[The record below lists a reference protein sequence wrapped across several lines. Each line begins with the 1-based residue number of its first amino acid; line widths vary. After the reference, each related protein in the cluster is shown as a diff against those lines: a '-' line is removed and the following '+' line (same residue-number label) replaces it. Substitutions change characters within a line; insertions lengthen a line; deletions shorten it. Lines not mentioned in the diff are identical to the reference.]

1 MTSPRRMRAS
11 STIPDARVD
20 SLLRKQLPYGKIPG
34 TVSTATVAINR
45 PILIVDDDP
54 DIRDVLAE
62 ALVDVGF
69 EVVTAVHGRDAL
81 RLLERMVVPPAA
93 ILLDLMMPVMDGY
106 AFLEERTKDKALASI
121 PLAIVTA
128 GYGVD
133 QRRIGGGT
141 PIVRKPF
148 DLALLVRVLRFLQA
162 EGQRPA

>member
-1 MTSPRRMRAS
+1 M
-11 STIPDARVD
+11 D
-20 SLLRKQLPYGKIPG
+20 SLLRKQLPYGKILG
-34 TVSTATVAINR
+34 TVSAATAAINR

-62 ALVDVGF
+62 ALIDVGF

-81 RLLERMVVPPAA
+81 QLLERMVVPPAA

-106 AFLEERTKDKALASI
+106 GFLEARMKDKSLASI

-128 GYGVD
+128 GHGID
-133 QRRIGGGT
+133 QGRIGGST

-148 DLALLVRVLRFLQA
+148 DMALLVRVLRSLQA
-162 EGQRPA
+162 EEQRPA